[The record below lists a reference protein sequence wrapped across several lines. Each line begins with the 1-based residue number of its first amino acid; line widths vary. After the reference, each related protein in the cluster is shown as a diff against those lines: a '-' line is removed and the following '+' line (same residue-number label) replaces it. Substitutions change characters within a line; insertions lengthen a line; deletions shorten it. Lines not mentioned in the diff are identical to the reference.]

1 MARNT
6 SNNNSGM
13 NNNTRTILTLLTG
26 AVAGAVTALLL
37 APQSGAETRSAI
49 RKTTSRLSGD
59 LGSSLKTGVDKLVN
73 LGRGGDDSE
82 TSDTLTDLTGEG
94 LGADG
99 YTGRRTSGSSM
110 RGAGNPTGL
119 GSNGTPATST
129 SRRGQG
135 GIGDV

>member
-1 MARNT
+1 MARKNT
-6 SNNNSGM
+6 KDNNM
-13 NNNTRTILTLLTG
+13 NDNTKTILTLLTG
-26 AVAGAVTALLL
+26 AAVGAVAALLL

-49 RKTTSRLSGD
+49 RRTASRVGGD
-59 LGSSLKTGVDKLVN
+59 LGSQLKTGIDKLAN
-73 LGRGGDDSE
+73 LRRGSDEDEFE

-99 YTGRRTSGSSM
+99 YGRRTTGM

-119 GSNGTPATST
+119 GNTGAPGSNT

>member
-1 MARNT
+1 MARNN
-6 SNNNSGM
+6 SNNNGGM
-13 NNNTRTILTLLTG
+13 NNNTKTILTLLTG

-49 RKTTSRLSGD
+49 RRTTSRLSGD
-59 LGSSLKTGVDKLVN
+59 LGSTLKTGVDKLAN
-73 LGRGGDDSE
+73 LGRSSDEE

-94 LGADG
+94 LGGDG
-99 YTGRRTSGSSM
+99 YTGRRTSGAM

-119 GSNGTPATST
+119 GATGTPGSST
-129 SRRGQG
+129 GRRGQG

>member
-1 MARNT
+1 MARNN
-6 SNNNSGM
+6 SNNNGGM
-13 NNNTRTILTLLTG
+13 NNNTKTILTLLTG

-49 RKTTSRLSGD
+49 RRTTSRLSGD
-59 LGSSLKTGVDKLVN
+59 LGSNLKTGVDKLMN
-73 LGRGGDDSE
+73 IGRSSDEE

-99 YTGRRTSGSSM
+99 YSGRRTSGSSM

-119 GSNGTPATST
+119 GSSNST
-129 SRRGQG
+129 TGRRGQG

>member
-1 MARNT
+1 MARNNT
-6 SNNNSGM
+6 NNNGM
-13 NNNTRTILTLLTG
+13 NNNSKMLLTLLTG

-49 RKTTSRLSGD
+49 RRTTSRLTGD
-59 LGSSLKTGVDKLVN
+59 LGSTLKTGVDKLAN
-73 LGRGGDDSE
+73 LRRGSEEDEFE
-82 TSDTLTDLTGEG
+82 TSDTMTDLTGEG

-99 YTGRRTSGSSM
+99 YTTGRRSSM

-119 GSNGTPATST
+119 GSTGTPGSST